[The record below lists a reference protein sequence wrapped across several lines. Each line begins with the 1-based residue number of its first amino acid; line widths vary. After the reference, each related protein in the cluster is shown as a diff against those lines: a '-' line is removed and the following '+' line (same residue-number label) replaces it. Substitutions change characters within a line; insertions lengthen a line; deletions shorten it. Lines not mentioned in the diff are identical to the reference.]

1 MRYGDG
7 LPDVSTEEPWS
18 EAAIRDLRRCIAL
31 GESLEDT
38 ASFLCRSQQEV
49 REEAL
54 QLELRLPWNEDDDR
68 GLKAEL
74 EAGRSIPDIAN
85 KLIRSGRDV
94 ERRMREIGFPDR
106 FFQEAN
112 ERRDAS

>member
-1 MRYGDG
+1 MSNGDG
-7 LPDVSTEEPWS
+7 LAGISTGEPWS

-31 GESLEDT
+31 GDSLEDT

-49 REEAL
+49 REKAL
-54 QLELRLPWNEDDDR
+54 QLELRLPWTEDDHR

-74 EAGRSIPDIAN
+74 EAGRSIPEIAN
-85 KLIRSGRDV
+85 KLIRSGKDV
-94 ERRMREIGFPDR
+94 EWRMREIGFPDR
-106 FFQEAN
+106 FFQEPN

>member
-1 MRYGDG
+1 MSNGNG
-7 LPDVSTEEPWS
+7 LPDISTGEPWS

-31 GESLEDT
+31 GDSLEDT

-49 REEAL
+49 REKAL
-54 QLELRLPWNEDDDR
+54 QLELQLPWTEDDHR

-74 EAGRSIPDIAN
+74 EAGRSIPEIAN
-85 KLIRSGRDV
+85 KLIRSGKDV
-94 ERRMREIGFPDR
+94 EQRMREIGFPDR
-106 FFQEAN
+106 FFQEPN

>member
-1 MRYGDG
+1 MNNGDG
-7 LPDVSTEEPWS
+7 LPDINRGEPWS
-18 EAAIRDLRRCIAL
+18 EAAIRDLRRCVAL

-49 REEAL
+49 REKAL

-85 KLIRSGRDV
+85 TLIRSGKDV
-94 ERRMREIGFPDR
+94 ERRVREIGFPNR
-106 FFQEAN
+106 FFSRAE
-112 ERRDAS
+112 